1 MTEKQRKC
9 IDWICDMLEIEF
21 TGTTKKDAWEFIN
34 KYKDEADRLEKE
46 YESRYG
52 RICLGINED
61 FNWDWVKSPWP
72 WERM

>member
-1 MTEKQRKC
+1 MSLDNPQEGFEKGN
-9 IDWICDMLEIEF
+9 MF
-21 TGTTKKDAWEFIN
+21 KKLYN
-34 KYKDEADRLEKE
+34 QYKDEADRLEKE